1 MSGNNLF
8 MDIKRR
14 EDSVASEKY
23 FLFPKQFHSY
33 YVRAGSIARM
43 PTLTTMLKKAPYSES
58 EAQSAR
64 VCPRMLATFPK
75 ESTVPSPRPGGL
87 YTRARTLK
95 APSTRASVLFNTTR
109 PRSKNG
115 CRATKFSTKLDI
127 ASQPVNDQAQ
137 YRSSMFSQ
145 AIYGA
150 LRGAVPQPQSKGS
163 AEFQTLCLFPMDGFD
178 TAEWCDSQFRT
189 PMEFDAAN

>member
-1 MSGNNLF
+1 
-8 MDIKRR
+8 MDIKRW
-14 EDSVASEKY
+14 EDSVASEKS

-33 YVRAGSIARM
+33 YVRAGSTARM
-43 PTLTTMLKKAPYSES
+43 PTLTTMLKKSPYPES

-64 VCPRMLATFPK
+64 VCPRMLATFPE

-87 YTRARTLK
+87 YTRARMLK
-95 APSTRASVLFNTTR
+95 APSTRPPVLFNTTR

-115 CRATKFSTKLDI
+115 YRATKFSTKLDT
-127 ASQPVNDQAQ
+127 ASQPVDDQAQ

-145 AIYGA
+145 AMYGA
-150 LRGAVPQPQSKGS
+150 LRGAMSQLQPEGS

-189 PMEFDAAN
+189 PGEFDAAN